1 MADDFDIIVVGAG
14 IAGTA
19 CALRCA
25 RAGLSVLL
33 LERGEHP
40 GSKNLS
46 GGRLYCRT
54 LSELLPNYLQTAP
67 LERRIT
73 QENLTLLAREG
84 ATTWS
89 SLQPGGDSWS
99 LLRAR
104 FDPWF
109 VAQAEAEGVQCLTG
123 VTVTSLVKKSGRI
136 CGVIAD
142 DETLSARFVVLAE
155 GANSELA
162 QRHAL
167 VEPPATTAMALGIK
181 EVLAL
186 DKSIL
191 EERFRLEEHE
201 GAAMLFCGGIC
212 GSLPGGAF
220 LYTNQTT
227 LSLGI
232 VCPLSTLTRGDTAA
246 NELLPQL
253 KRHPALHPLLRESE
267 TLEYGAHLIP
277 EGGLHGL
284 PPRYAGEGWL
294 LVGDALGTCVNTG
307 FTVRG
312 MDMAL
317 LGAQAAANTLIAA
330 CRTSGPQNLSHAYE
344 QEIKHSRLWEVL
356 QRYQSVPALLQRPGW
371 YHHWPA
377 LMQEIACELW
387 QPGAHPPPPLRQ
399 LVWRHFRRHGLR
411 HLAGDVIRS
420 IRCL

>member
-1 MADDFDIIVVGAG
+1 MSKTFARSSLCALGMTILTAQAAEPPKEIGKGEGRLDIIAWPGY
-14 IAGTA
+14 I
-19 CALRCA
+19 
-25 RAGLSVLL
+25 
-33 LERGEHP
+33 ERGQTDKAYDWVTRFEQET
-40 GSKNLS
+40 GCKVNVKTAATSDEMVSLMAKGGYDLVTAS
-46 GGRLYCRT
+46 GDASLRLIMGKRVQAINPERKR
-54 LSELLPNYLQTAP
+54 LASVW

-356 QRYQSVPALLQRPGW
+356 QRYQSVPA
-371 YHHWPA
+371 
-377 LMQEIACELW
+377 AC
-387 QPGAHPPPPLRQ
+387 G
-399 LVWRHFRRHGLR
+399 G
-411 HLAGDVIRS
+411 
-420 IRCL
+420 